1 MPLPEEGPLSAS
13 QVATEFGV
21 NQSSISFQNLGSF
34 VGIEPGE
41 DPVTLPD
48 NFYGAAG
55 STPTVA
61 TNAASSVTT
70 TSMTINGNVTNT
82 GASAV
87 TNRGFYFGTNSNY
100 ASNTKTQVGSGT
112 GAYTLAKTSLIAN
125 TTYYIT
131 AYAINTQ
138 GEARGSTISQ
148 ATSGASTTEGSLMRY
163 GQNTYLNLDNRLLQP
178 STQEP
183 TTSLRMGATST
194 FTLNFWIKAGWT
206 SAYNNNQFLWGTAA
220 NPKVLSYTTNVY
232 NHNFRM
238 WYAETNNRI
247 NFSWLGMNQA
257 NSATGYTQNFWFLH
271 KSGAGQAGDV
281 TGLGTSYPGDNWT
294 NTNRGYTNTNG
305 FTMIT
310 ITYNG
315 SMSSSNLKCYWN
327 GNNIGAAY
335 YGSGQNGGAT
345 TYNNTSLPRL
355 TSLLGSPYGPNGT
368 LTGTGD
374 QTCGY
379 GGGNGNT
386 YIDQY
391 SLWNSALSSTDVTA
405 LWNSGDGGSISTSTQ
420 PSGLITYY
428 SMDSNTQATP
438 GGSSPDYVTPVWPSG
453 GTTGKM
459 YLSGSSDFG
468 SGTNTVDG

>member
-1 MPLPEEGPLSAS
+1 MPLPESGPLSAS

-21 NQSSISFQNLGSF
+21 NQSSISFQNLGTQLDAPITA
-34 VGIEPGE
+34 G

-48 NFYGAAG
+48 SFYGQGG

-87 TNRGFYFGTNSNY
+87 TNRGFYFGTSPNY
-100 ASNTKTQVGSGT
+100 SSNTKTQVGSGT
-112 GAYTLAKTSLIAN
+112 GAYTLAKTSLTAN

-178 STQEP
+178 TTQEP

-220 NPKVLSYTTNVY
+220 NPKVLSYNTNVY

-257 NSATGYTQNFWFLH
+257 NNASGYTQNFWFLH
-271 KSGAGQAGDV
+271 NTSGTPNPASV
-281 TGLGTSYPGDNWT
+281 TGLGTNYWS
-294 NTNRGYTNTNG
+294 NTNRGNVNSND

-315 SMSSSNLKCYWN
+315 SMSSTNLKCYWN
-327 GNNIGAAY
+327 GNNIGNAY
-335 YGSGQNGGAT
+335 YGSGYNGGAT

-355 TSLLGSPYGPNGT
+355 TTLLGSPYGSSNNSN
-368 LTGTGD
+368 GTGD
-374 QTCGY
+374 ETCGY

-391 SLWNSALSSTDVTA
+391 SLWDSALSPTEVTA

-428 SMDSNTQATP
+428 SMDSNTQAVP
-438 GGSSPDYVTPVWPSG
+438 GGGSPDYVTPVWPSG

-468 SGTNTVDG
+468 SGTNTVNG